1 MKIINSTIVTNI
13 SDMCHW
19 LKKDNIRIVDMV
31 PVKGIDGEDV
41 LKIEYYHNERKS

>member
-1 MKIINSTIVTNI
+1 MKIINSIIITNI

-31 PVKGIDGEDV
+31 PVKGIAGEDI
-41 LKIEYYHNERKS
+41 LRIEYYHKERES